1 MGSGYPPPVNIFP
14 YTYPRDCSL
23 WIIPFPLHTVQEIIR
38 GNYPGNL
45 PGEITGGGNV
55 QYSLLPLMLL
65 LLRRRHDVKSKARQ
79 ILRSKQTFK
88 KLIPTFGHQGIIVKQ
103 NLLNESIQT
112 AYFMALEHSALHSKP
127 IVGRR
132 LFHIRQNPRPA
143 LRELR
148 EVQGAPAP
156 GPQFLGL
163 QFAGSGKFLYLLYN
177 KFMNKCCSRNKQDM
191 LTNSHIQAYLLMPTH

>member
-1 MGSGYPPPVNIFP
+1 MSRT
-14 YTYPRDCSL
+14 TYHYGIRISPREHIPSDISPGQIL
-23 WIIPFPLHTVQEIIR
+23 WIIPFPLYTVQEIIP
-38 GNYPGNL
+38 GNYPGKL
-45 PGEITGGGNV
+45 PEEITGGGNV

-65 LLRRRHDVKSKARQ
+65 LLKRRHDVKSKARQ
-79 ILRSKQTFK
+79 ILRSKQTLK

-156 GPQFLGL
+156 GPAVFGACNLWEVEN
-163 QFAGSGKFLYLLYN
+163 FYI
-177 KFMNKCCSRNKQDM
+177 CCITS
-191 LTNSHIQAYLLMPTH
+191 L